1 MKLYFVSVIY
11 YYIYILL
18 KKNSIT
24 KKPLS
29 KDFISLI
36 FIVNQNQISM
46 KYFTLLVVCLMLS
59 MTTYGQNA
67 IVSGSVTDAGEPL
80 IGASVYIEGTTKGAI
95 TNYDGRYQISLD
107 AGTYTI
113 SANYLGYNKLEQ
125 EITLTAGQEAE
136 LNFELTEGLLVDE
149 VVVTGTRASNRTN
162 LDAAVPIDVLN
173 VDKLTTAAPQT
184 NLNQLLHT
192 SAPSFSSNTQ
202 TISDGTDHIDP
213 ASLRGLGPDQ
223 VLVLLNGKRRH
234 TTSLVNTNGTFGR
247 GSVGTDLNAIPA
259 TAVSNIEVLRD
270 GAAAQYGSDAIAGV
284 INVRLRNDVN
294 KLRVN
299 LTTGANFSSGAGPF
313 GGELNAR
320 DGETVNLG
328 LNYGLPIGE
337 RGGFINFTGE
347 YGYRGNTSRMQ
358 EFSGGIFNNLN
369 AIERV
374 AAADGANVANLTMA
388 QLQSYATGVTHFN
401 ATTQADIAG
410 AADMSALATVL
421 GGDATD
427 AELSARGMQRSDFN
441 MLVGQSELTEGKF
454 FANMELPLG
463 DNMVFYSNGG
473 MSYRRGCSGCFYR
486 LPSQNR
492 TTTAIYPNGTVPR
505 INSNIHDQSATMGIR
520 GAIGEW
526 AIDFSNVY
534 GSNSFLFYMTNTHNA
549 TLGASS
555 PTEFNAGGHSFT
567 QNTSNFDVSQYFETD
582 GIKGINVAFGTEYRY
597 ENFKIIP
604 GSEASFG
611 NYDVNGNLVTPTT
624 PDSLLTTDLLGRNRP
639 SGSQC
644 FAGFLPSNEVDANRS
659 SVGAYVDTEFDISEA
674 FLVAAALRFEN
685 YSDFG
690 STFNYKIAARYKV
703 NDNIAIRAAHST
715 GFRAPS
721 LHQIHF
727 SRTSTIFE
735 LVNGVSVPTE
745 RGTFANTS
753 RAAKLLGI
761 PELEQ
766 ETSQNFSAGFTV
778 KVPDAGLRF
787 TIDGYMVNID
797 NRIVL
802 TGAFSAGGDAEL
814 QQIFDAAQAGSATFF
829 ANAISTQSRGLD
841 VVISHR
847 MLIGDNG
854 SLTNDLAGTFSQ
866 TLWDQ
871 SKGINSSE
879 LLRDKGLEGTYF
891 DQTSRIYLEQAVPR
905 TKMTLSNSLNL
916 GAVNVYLRN
925 TYFGQT
931 TEATNA
937 AIFDS
942 DLNQTDMS
950 IDPYYDGKVVT
961 DLSVGY
967 SFSDN
972 LSITLGANNLLDVY
986 PDEAD
991 ASFQSSG
998 RFLYSRRS
1006 PQFSLGGRYM
1016 FARMLFTL
1024 E

>member
-1 MKLYFVSVIY
+1 MKN
-11 YYIYILL
+11 YIL
-18 KKNSIT
+18 SI
-24 KKPLS
+24 
-29 KDFISLI
+29 
-36 FIVNQNQISM
+36 
-46 KYFTLLVVCLMLS
+46 VCLMLS
-59 MTTYGQNA
+59 FSVFGQDA
-67 IVSGSVTDAGEPL
+67 IVTGIVTDNEEPL
-80 IGASVYIEGTTKGAI
+80 IGASVFIEGTTKGAI
-95 TNYDGRYQISLD
+95 TNYDGRYQITLA

-113 SANYLGYNKLEQ
+113 SANYLGYNQQKQ
-125 EITLTAGQEAE
+125 EITLSAGQELE
-136 LNFELTEGLLVDE
+136 VNFELTQGLLVDE

-184 NLNQLLHT
+184 NINQLLHT
-192 SAPSFSSNTQ
+192 TAPSFSSNTQ
-202 TISDGTDHIDP
+202 SISDGTDHIDP

-234 TTSLVNTNGTFGR
+234 TTSLINVNGTFGR

-284 INVRLRNDVN
+284 INVKLRNDVN

-299 LTTGANFSSGAGPF
+299 VTTGANFTSQIGPF
-313 GGELNAR
+313 GGELKNQ
-320 DGETVNLG
+320 DGEVVNLG
-328 LNYGLPIGE
+328 LNYGLPIGD

-347 YGYRGNTSRMQ
+347 FGHRGKTNRMQ
-358 EFSGGIFNNLN
+358 EFEGGIFNRLN

-374 AAADGANVANLTMA
+374 AAADGADVANLTMA
-388 QLQSYATGVTHFN
+388 QLQSYATQVSHFSA
-401 ATTQADIAG
+401 ATQSDIAG
-410 AADMSALATVL
+410 AADMDALATVL
-421 GGDATD
+421 GEDATD
-427 AELSARGMQRSDFN
+427 AELSARGMERSDFN
-441 MLVGQSELTEGKF
+441 MLVGQSELREGKF
-454 FANMELPLG
+454 FANMEIPLG
-463 DNMVFYSNGG
+463 DNLVFYSNGG

-505 INSNIHDQSATMGIR
+505 INSNIHDRSATIGIR

-534 GSNSFLFYMTNTHNA
+534 GSNSFLFYMTETHNA

-555 PTEFNAGGHSFT
+555 PTEFNAGGHSFA
-567 QNTSNFDVSQYFETD
+567 QNTSNFDVSQYFEMES
-582 GIKGINVAFGTEYRY
+582 IKGVNVAFGTEYRY

-604 GSEASFG
+604 GTEDSYG

-624 PDSLLTTDLLGRNRP
+624 PDSLLTTDLLGRSRP
-639 SGSQC
+639 AGAQC

-659 SVGAYVDTEFDISEA
+659 SVAAYVDTEFDISDA
-674 FLVAAALRFEN
+674 VLLAAAVRFEN

-690 STFNYKIAARYKV
+690 STFNYKVAGRFKV

-761 PELEQ
+761 PELKQ
-766 ETSQNFSAGFTV
+766 ETSVNFSAGFTA
-778 KVPDAGLRF
+778 KIPDAGLRF
-787 TIDGYMVNID
+787 TVDGYLVNID
-797 NRIVL
+797 DRVVL

-829 ANAISTQSRGLD
+829 ANAISTNTQGID
-841 VVISHR
+841 VVISHK

-854 SLTNDLAGTFSQ
+854 TLTNDLAGNFTQ
-866 TLWDQ
+866 TIWDQ
-871 SKGINSSE
+871 SKGINSSP
-879 LLRDKGLEGTYF
+879 LLREKGLEGTYF

-905 TKMTLSNSLNL
+905 SKVTLSNTLVL
-916 GAVNVYLRN
+916 GAWNVYLRN

-937 AIFDS
+937 AIFDQ
-942 DLNQTDMS
+942 DLNWIDES
-950 IDPYYDGKVVT
+950 IDPYYDGKVIT

-967 SFSDN
+967 NFSEN
-972 LSITLGANNLLDVY
+972 LSITVGANNLLDVY
-986 PDEAD
+986 PDVAD
-991 ASFQSSG
+991 PSFQSSG

-1006 PQFSLGGRYM
+1006 PQFSFGGRHM
-1016 FARMLFTL
+1016 FARLLFTL
-1024 E
+1024 D